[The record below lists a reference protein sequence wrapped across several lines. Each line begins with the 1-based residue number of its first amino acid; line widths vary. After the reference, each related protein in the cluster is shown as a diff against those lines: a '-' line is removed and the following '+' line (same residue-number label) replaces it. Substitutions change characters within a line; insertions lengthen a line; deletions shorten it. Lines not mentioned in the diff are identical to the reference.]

1 MLQIDNATRQICI
14 RALLHRALDHAAHFS
29 TYTPE
34 NATPAATASA
44 RGLIE
49 CCAALTSL
57 KHGAPINAAT
67 MHHATAILDARNNA
81 QAR

>member
-1 MLQIDNATRQICI
+1 MLQIDNKTRQICI
-14 RALLHRALDHAAHFS
+14 RALLHRVLDHAAHFAA
-29 TYTPE
+29 YTPE

-49 CCAALTSL
+49 CCSALTSL
-57 KHGAPINAAT
+57 KHGAPVHPDT
-67 MHHATAILDARNNA
+67 LQHASSILDARNHA